1 MKRKHAVAAANKK
14 AMREGY
20 RAVEDALQSLTDQAQ
35 DLRMG
40 YEPDRAMSIRQA
52 ATRIAQLNEE
62 YPG

>member
-20 RAVEDALQSLTDQAQ
+20 RAVEDALQSLADQAQ

-40 YEPDRAMSIRQA
+40 YEPMDEPE
-52 ATRIAQLNEE
+52 RIFIGEGNAHAN
-62 YPG
+62 